1 MSEAGSPPRIIFL
14 RHGRTEANAS
24 GLLQGRMDPPLDEFG
39 IAQAERAARMLA
51 GSSMGE
57 IRHVISSPLLRARQ
71 TAEGLGLP
79 VEIDERFVEVD
90 YGDFDGTPLVDIPL
104 DTWTRWRSDTSFAP
118 PGGESL
124 VDVGERVRAACEEL
138 VLRARD
144 EGTLLVVSHVSP
156 IKAAVLWALGIDDGH
171 VWRTHL
177 DTASISLIDVDRG
190 QPVLRGFNIIVP
202 GE

>member
-1 MSEAGSPPRIIFL
+1 MADAGSPPRIILL
-14 RHGRTEANAS
+14 RHGRTAANAS

-39 IAQAERAARMLA
+39 IAQAERAARMLSN
-51 GSSMGE
+51 SSMGE
-57 IRHVISSPLLRARQ
+57 IRRVISSPLLRARQ

-90 YGDFDGTPLVDIPL
+90 YGELDGTPLVDVPP
-104 DTWTRWRSDTSFAP
+104 DTWSRWRSDASFAP

-124 VDVGERVRAACEEL
+124 VDVGERVRSACEEL
-138 VLRARD
+138 VLRARE

-177 DTASISLIDVDRG
+177 DTASVSMIDVDRG
-190 QPVLRGFNIIVP
+190 QPVLRGFNITP
-202 GE
+202 NA